1 MVIYLYIENGKRG
14 ICVSIAIITGASSG
28 IGVEFVKQL
37 ENFTDGVDEIWAI
50 ARRENLLEE
59 LKTKTK
65 IPVKPISLDLTDL
78 KSIYA
83 LEQLLKES
91 GKDVSVLINCAG
103 YGKFGSYADIKNSD
117 ALGMVD
123 LNCRALVGVTN
134 VTLPFM
140 KQGAKILQVCSI
152 SSFQPLPLMAV
163 YAASKVF
170 VLNYSRA
177 LFMELKPRGI
187 SVTALCPGWVDT
199 AFFKTAT
206 DTKNP
211 NAVTKY
217 TFMQTPERVV
227 KQGLKAMKKGRM
239 VSIVGGQNKILYV
252 LNKILPVKMV
262 MKTWIKTQK

>member
-1 MVIYLYIENGKRG
+1 MSV
-14 ICVSIAIITGASSG
+14 AIITGASSG
-28 IGVEFVKQL
+28 IGSELVKQL
-37 ENFTDGVDEIWAI
+37 ENYTEEIDEIWAI

-59 LKTKTK
+59 LKDKTN
-65 IPVKPISLDLTDL
+65 IPLRAVPLDLTDSDSLNTLDAML
-78 KSIYA
+78 KT
-83 LEQLLKES
+83 EQKEV
-91 GKDVSVLINCAG
+91 GVLINCAG
-103 YGKFGSYADIKNSD
+103 YGKFGSYADIENSA
-117 ALGMVD
+117 ALGMID

-134 VTLPFM
+134 ITLPFM
-140 KQGAKILQVCSI
+140 KRGSKILQICSI
-152 SSFQPLPLMAV
+152 SSFQPLPLMSV

-177 LFMELKPRGI
+177 LYVELKSRGI

-211 NAVTKY
+211 KAVTKY

-239 VSIVGGQNKILYV
+239 LSIVGKQNKLLYV
-252 LNKILPVKMV
+252 INKILPVKLV
-262 MKTWIKTQK
+262 MKTWLKTQK

>member
-1 MVIYLYIENGKRG
+1 M
-14 ICVSIAIITGASSG
+14 SIAIITGASSG
-28 IGVEFVKQL
+28 IGEELVKQL
-37 ENFTDGVDEIWAI
+37 KNYTDGIDEIWAI

-59 LKTKTK
+59 LKEKTD
-65 IPVKPISLDLTDL
+65 IPLRAVPLDLTNTNSLNLLEDML
-78 KSIYA
+78 KS
-83 LEQLLKES
+83 EQKEV
-91 GKDVSVLINCAG
+91 GVLINCAG
-103 YGKFGSYADIKNSD
+103 YGKFGSFEDIENSA
-117 ALGMVD
+117 ALGMID

-134 VTLPFM
+134 ITLPFM
-140 KQGAKILQVCSI
+140 KRGSKILQICSI

-177 LFMELKPRGI
+177 LYVELKSRGI

-239 VSIVGGQNKILYV
+239 VSIVGKQNKLLYV
-252 LNKILPVKMV
+252 INKILPVKFV
-262 MKTWIKTQK
+262 MKTWLKTQK

>member
-1 MVIYLYIENGKRG
+1 MSV
-14 ICVSIAIITGASSG
+14 AIITGASSG
-28 IGVEFVKQL
+28 IGSELVKQL
-37 ENFTDGVDEIWAI
+37 ENYTKDVDEIWAI

-59 LKTKTK
+59 LKEKTT
-65 IPVKPISLDLTDL
+65 IPLRAVPLDLTDVSSLNTLEEML
-78 KSIYA
+78 KA
-83 LEQLLKES
+83 EH
-91 GKDVSVLINCAG
+91 KDVSVLINCAG
-103 YGKFGSYADIKNSD
+103 YGKFGSYADIENSA
-117 ALGMVD
+117 ALGMID

-134 VTLPFM
+134 IVLPFM
-140 KQGAKILQVCSI
+140 KRGAKILQICSI

-177 LFMELKPRGI
+177 LWRELKPLGI
-187 SVTALCPGWVDT
+187 TVTALCPGWVDT

-211 NAVTKY
+211 KAVTKY

-227 KQGLKAMKKGRM
+227 KQGLKAMQKGRM
-239 VSIVGGQNKILYV
+239 LSIVGAQNKILYV

-262 MKTWIKTQK
+262 MNTWIKTQK

>member
-1 MVIYLYIENGKRG
+1 M
-14 ICVSIAIITGASSG
+14 SIAIITGASSG

-37 ENFTDGVDEIWAI
+37 GNYTEGIDEIWVI

-59 LKTKTK
+59 LKSKTN
-65 IPVKPISLDLTDL
+65 IPLKPIPLDLTDL
-78 KSIYA
+78 KSFDV
-83 LEQLLKES
+83 LEQSLKES
-91 GKDVSVLINCAG
+91 GREVGVLINCAG
-103 YGKFGSYADIKNSD
+103 YGKFGSYADIENS
-117 ALGMVD
+117 AATGMID
-123 LNCRALVGVTN
+123 LNCRALVGITN
-134 VTLPFM
+134 LVLPFM
-140 KQGAKILQVCSI
+140 KQGSKILQVCSI

-239 VSIVGGQNKILYV
+239 LSIVGGQNKILYV
-252 LNKILPVKMV
+252 LNKILPVKLV

>member
-1 MVIYLYIENGKRG
+1 M
-14 ICVSIAIITGASSG
+14 SIAIITGASSG
-28 IGVEFVKQL
+28 IGSEFVKQL
-37 ENFTDGVDEIWAI
+37 KNYINGIDEIWVI
-50 ARRENLLEE
+50 ARREKLLEE
-59 LKTKTK
+59 LKAKTD
-65 IPVKPISLDLTDL
+65 IPLKTISLDLTDI
-78 KSIYA
+78 KSIDA
-83 LEQLLKES
+83 LEQMLTASKA
-91 GKDVSVLINCAG
+91 DVSVLINCAG
-103 YGKFGSYADIKNSD
+103 YGKFGSYADIENSA
-117 ALGMVD
+117 ALGMID
-123 LNCRALVGVTN
+123 LNCRALVGITN
-134 VTLPFM
+134 VVLPFM

-177 LFMELKPRGI
+177 LWMELKSREI

-211 NAVTKY
+211 EAVTKY

-239 VSIVGGQNKILYV
+239 VSIVGKQNKILYV
-252 LNKILPVKMV
+252 LNKILPVKLV